1 MTEQPSS
8 NQPTDANQPASMP
21 SSADHSGAN
30 KGGSS
35 DHVENKQPRFSPA
48 ARRKSRRYLLQALY
62 QWQITSTVLPELIPQ
77 YQGDDQYREADN
89 QYFVELVTNIT
100 NDAGILDEMI
110 RPFLDRE
117 TKSLDFI
124 EHAILWIGSYELKE
138 RLDIPYKV
146 IINEAIELA
155 KAFGADQSHK
165 YVNGVLDRVAKI
177 CREAETDRVKVAQF
191 FMKEDQ
197 TKRLPKISITR
208 NKLKLNKTKVESS
221 AQVGSETMSVRETM
235 PVSETITVSETMSV
249 NKTIPASETMTLDDI
264 KKTDNQEGVYGSEPT
279 DQ

>member
-1 MTEQPSS
+1 MTEQQSS
-8 NQPTDANQPASMP
+8 NQPTDASNQPAGSD
-21 SSADHSGAN
+21 SNGSDN
-30 KGGSS
+30 KSP
-35 DHVENKQPRFSPA
+35 DNKNPDNTENKQPRFSPA

-62 QWQITSTVLPELIPQ
+62 QWQITSTPLPELIPQ
-77 YQGDDQYREADN
+77 YQSDTQYHEADN
-89 QYFVELVTNIT
+89 QYFVELITNIT

-191 FMKEDQ
+191 FIKEDQ
-197 TKRLPKISITR
+197 PKRLPKISITR
-208 NKLKLNKTKVESS
+208 NKLKLNSKIKPDSDIKIDSDS
-221 AQVGSETMSVRETM
+221 A
-235 PVSETITVSETMSV
+235 I
-249 NKTIPASETMTLDDI
+249 KLDDEI
-264 KKTDNQEGVYGSEPT
+264 KLGDEKRADDEERVYGFKPA